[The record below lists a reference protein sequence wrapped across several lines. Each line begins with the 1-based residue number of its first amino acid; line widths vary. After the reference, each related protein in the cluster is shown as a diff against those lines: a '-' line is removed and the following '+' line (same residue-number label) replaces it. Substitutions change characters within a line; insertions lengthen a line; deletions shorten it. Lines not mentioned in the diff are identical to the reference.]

1 MGNRLRI
8 VNYLSPG
15 LPAALFEGVAGYLSR
30 SLSLEVTLVHETRFS
45 GPLRGEPDPF
55 SSGEADAAFMCA
67 PPFFWCLDRG
77 APAELLGVAPVF
89 NDPRAAGRPVY
100 FADVVTRAGFGAGS
114 AATFADLR
122 GGVWAYNDP
131 CSLSGLYGLLG
142 HLQTLGENETFF
154 RELVASGSHR
164 SSLGLVLDARADAA
178 TVDSNVL
185 RLWLGAEP
193 DLRRQLD
200 VLTSWGPFPV
210 QPLVVH
216 SGLAPDLKRRLL
228 ELLLGL
234 NVAELPELRAF
245 GLTGFAQIDARLYA
259 LEAERLRD
267 LSVQERGSDRH
278 AA

>member
-1 MGNRLRI
+1 MGNSLRI

-15 LPAALFEGVAGYLSR
+15 LPAALFEGVAKYLGR

-45 GPLRGEPDPF
+45 GPPRGEPDPF

-89 NDPRAAGRPVY
+89 DDPRAAGRPVY
-100 FADVVTRAGFGAGS
+100 FADVITRAGG

-142 HLQTLGENETFF
+142 HLQTLGEDETFF
-154 RELVASGSHR
+154 GKLIVSGSHR
-164 SSLGLVLDARADAA
+164 ASLELVLNAQADAA

-193 DLRRQLD
+193 GLRRRLD

-228 ELLLGL
+228 ELLLAPDVADLAGL
-234 NVAELPELRAF
+234 RPF
-245 GLTGFAQIDARLYA
+245 GVTGFAPVDAAFYA

-267 LSVQERGSDRH
+267 LSVQERGPDRY

>member
-1 MGNRLRI
+1 MRI

-15 LPAALFEGVAGYLSR
+15 LPAALFEGVAKYLGR

-45 GPLRGEPDPF
+45 GPPRGEPDPF

-89 NDPRAAGRPVY
+89 DDPRAAGRPVY
-100 FADVVTRAGFGAGS
+100 FADVITRVGG

-142 HLQTLGENETFF
+142 HLQTLGEDETFF
-154 RELVASGSHR
+154 GKLIVSGSHR
-164 SSLGLVLDARADAA
+164 ASLGLVLNAQADAA

-185 RLWLGAEP
+185 RLWIGAEP
-193 DLRRQLD
+193 GLRRRLD
-200 VLTSWGPFPV
+200 VLTSWGSFPV

-228 ELLLGL
+228 ELLLAPDVADLAGL
-234 NVAELPELRAF
+234 RPF
-245 GLTGFAQIDARLYA
+245 GVTGFAPVDAAFYA

-267 LSVQERGSDRH
+267 LSVQERGPDRY

>member
-15 LPAALFEGVAGYLSR
+15 LPAALFEGVAGYLGR
-30 SLSLEVTLVHETRFS
+30 SLGLEVTLVHETRFS
-45 GPLRGEPDPF
+45 GPPRGEVDPF
-55 SSGEADAAFMCA
+55 SSSEADAAFMCA
-67 PPFFWCLDRG
+67 PPFFWCVGRG

-89 NDPRAAGRPVY
+89 DDPRAAGRPVY
-100 FADVVTRAGFGAGS
+100 FADVITRAGFGAGS

-154 RELVASGSHR
+154 RNLVVSGSHR
-164 SSLGLVLDARADAA
+164 ASLELVLNAQADAA

-185 RLWLGAEP
+185 RLWLGADP
-193 DLRRQLD
+193 DLRRRLD

-216 SGLAPDLKRRLL
+216 SGLDADLKHRLR
-228 ELLLGL
+228 ELLLSL
-234 NVAELPELRAF
+234 NVAELPELKAF
-245 GLTGFAQIDARLYA
+245 GLTGFASVDAAFYA
-259 LEAERLRD
+259 LEAERLKN
-267 LSVQERGSDRH
+267 LSVRERGL
-278 AA
+278 APYAT

>member
-89 NDPRAAGRPVY
+89 NDPRVAGRPVY
-100 FADVVTRAGFGAGS
+100 FADVITRAGG

-142 HLQTLGENETFF
+142 HLQTLGEDETFF
-154 RELVASGSHR
+154 SRLIASGSHR
-164 SSLGLVLDARADAA
+164 ASLELVLSGRADAA

-216 SGLAPDLKRRLL
+216 SGLAPNLKRRLL
-228 ELLLGL
+228 ELLLAPDVADLAGL
-234 NVAELPELRAF
+234 RPF
-245 GLTGFAQIDARLYA
+245 GVTGFAPVDAAFYA

-267 LSVQERGSDRH
+267 LSVPERGPGRR

>member
-1 MGNRLRI
+1 MGNSLRI

-15 LPAALFEGVAGYLSR
+15 LPAALFEGVAKYLGR

-45 GPLRGEPDPF
+45 GPPRGEPDPF

-89 NDPRAAGRPVY
+89 DDPRAAGRPVY
-100 FADVVTRAGFGAGS
+100 FADVITRAGG

-142 HLQTLGENETFF
+142 HLQTLGEDETFF
-154 RELVASGSHR
+154 GKLIASGSHR
-164 SSLGLVLDARADAA
+164 ASLELVLSSRADAA

-193 DLRRQLD
+193 DLRRQLS

-210 QPLVVH
+210 QPLVVY
-216 SGLAPDLKRRLL
+216 SGLEADLKRRLL

>member
-15 LPAALFEGVAGYLSR
+15 LPAALFEGVAKYLGR
-30 SLSLEVTLVHETRFS
+30 SLGLEITLVHETRFS
-45 GPLRGEPDPF
+45 GPPRGAADPF

-89 NDPRAAGRPVY
+89 SDPRAAGRPVY
-100 FADVVTRAGFGAGS
+100 FADVITRAGS

-142 HLQTLGENETFF
+142 HLQTLGENKTFF
-154 RELVASGSHR
+154 RKLVASGSHR
-164 SSLGLVLDARADAA
+164 ASLGLVLSGRADAA

-185 RLWLGAEP
+185 RLWLEAEP
-193 DLRRQLD
+193 DLRRQLSI
-200 VLTSWGPFPV
+200 LTSWGPFPV
-210 QPLVVH
+210 QPLVVRADLDADLKL
-216 SGLAPDLKRRLL
+216 GLRELLLAPDVADLA
-228 ELLLGL
+228 GL
-234 NVAELPELRAF
+234 RPF
-245 GLTGFAQIDARLYA
+245 GVTGFARVDAAFYA

-267 LSVQERGSDRH
+267 LSVQERGSSRY